1 MNTVQRKF
9 IIDKL
14 TEKTKLR
21 IDILKKSVPELLSLN
36 VNMLHQVMS
45 NDFEIK
51 NTEELKKLILEK
63 ALKAGSDKG
72 IREDWLGNS
81 WNSGNRIGVHFT
93 FDEFFIIPEKY
104 IKLREEREAIVTSIN
119 KEIGELQLQ
128 LETLEVRIMV
138 ASDKTLSTLINEVDD
153 MGSISLIDTR
163 LKMLS

>member
-21 IDILKKSVPELLSLN
+21 IDILKKSIPEPLSLN

-45 NDFEIK
+45 NDFEIRT
-51 NTEELKKLILEK
+51 TEELKKIILEK
-63 ALKAGSDKG
+63 ALKAGSDKN

-81 WNSGNRIGVHFT
+81 WNTGQRTGVHFT

-104 IKLREEREAIVTSIN
+104 IQLRNERQVIVDSVN
-119 KEIGELQLQ
+119 QEIRDLQIQ

-138 ASDKTLSTLINEVDD
+138 ASDKTLQTLINEVDD
-153 MGSISLIDTR
+153 MGSISMIDTK
-163 LKMLS
+163 LKLLS